1 MLSLLYG
8 PTLTS
13 VHDHW
18 KNHSFDHMDLGR
30 QSENNNIVFF
40 IYFCFFRCL
49 LKYHLPWGRGALL
62 LSPPHTRKAAPLYW
76 SPSPHFAFFSIAPVP
91 QDVISILI
99 CLLVVFFL
107 SSLECKLCEGKNIFC
122 PLLYIVQQPGHA
134 KYSMN
139 VCWGD
144 VEKFHTNSV
153 FYKYI

>member
-1 MLSLLYG
+1 MVPLSHLYMTTG
-8 PTLTS
+8 KTIALTIWTLVGKVKITI
-13 VHDHW
+13 
-18 KNHSFDHMDLGR
+18 LY
-30 QSENNNIVFF
+30 FF

-49 LKYHLPWGRGALL
+49 LKYHLPWGGGALL

-76 SPSPHFAFFSIAPVP
+76 SPSPHSAFFSIAPVP

-139 VCWGD
+139 VC
-144 VEKFHTNSV
+144 
-153 FYKYI
+153 